1 MSNCSPIWGRM
12 GEMIMIWL
20 LAENTNNQ
28 SEKTMR
34 FGEASWFFNSSIL
47 ASYCSWQVTEKG
59 GSA

>member
-1 MSNCSPIWGRM
+1 M

-20 LAENTNNQ
+20 LAENTSNQ

-34 FGEASWFFNSSIL
+34 YGEASWFFNSSIL